1 MQNYNEPLKN
11 LNGKGKKFAIITSR
25 YNEAITENLTK
36 GALKSLEEYGVT
48 LSDIKVF
55 SVPGAFELPLFCQKL
70 AQSKLYD
77 GLIAL
82 GCVIRGDT
90 PHFDYVCAETTRG
103 IGQVSLATGI
113 PIGFG
118 LLTTD
123 NLIQAELRSSL
134 KGDNK
139 GVEAALTTLEMVQKL
154 GNL

>member
-11 LNGKGKKFAIITSR
+11 LNGEGKKFAIITSR
-25 YNEAITENLTK
+25 YNEEITENLTK
-36 GALKSLEEYGVT
+36 GALKSLEEHGVSPT
-48 LSDIKVF
+48 DIKVF

-70 AQSKLYD
+70 GKTYHYD

-82 GCVIRGDT
+82 GCVVRGDT

-103 IGQVSLATGI
+103 IGQVSLETGI

-123 NLIQAELRSSL
+123 NLKQAQLRSNL
-134 KGDNK
+134 DGDNK

-154 GNL
+154 SNL